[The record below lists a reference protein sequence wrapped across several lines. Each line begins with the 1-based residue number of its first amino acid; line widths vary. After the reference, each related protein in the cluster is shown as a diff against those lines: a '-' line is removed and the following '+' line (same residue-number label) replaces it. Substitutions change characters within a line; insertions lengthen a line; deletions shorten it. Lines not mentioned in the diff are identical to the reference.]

1 MRAATHAHPQFTD
14 HCFTGEYPTQA
25 QRPRGPAA
33 AEAALLPRRGRLTT
47 ERLKDRIALV
57 TGASRGIGR
66 AVALTFA
73 REGAHVLLVAR
84 ARKAL
89 EEVDDAIRESGGKAT
104 LIPLNLTD
112 GKRVDALGPTLYERF
127 GRLDVLV
134 GNAAIL
140 GRLSPLTH
148 IQSEHWERV
157 IATNVTANWRL
168 IRTLDPLLRRS
179 DAGRVI
185 FVTSSV
191 AKTARAYWSP
201 YSVSKAA
208 LETLAKT
215 YANETADS
223 AIKVNLIDPG
233 ATATRMRA
241 EAYPGE
247 DQATL
252 RTAAQVS
259 EAFVE
264 LALPSFMKNGEI
276 VEA

>member
-1 MRAATHAHPQFTD
+1 
-14 HCFTGEYPTQA
+14 
-25 QRPRGPAA
+25 
-33 AEAALLPRRGRLTT
+33 LTAG
-47 ERLKDRIALV
+47 RLKDRIALI

-66 AVALTFA
+66 AVALAFA

-84 ARKAL
+84 ARKGL
-89 EEVDDAIRESGGKAT
+89 EEVDDAIRQSGGKAT

-112 GKRVDALGPTLYERF
+112 GKRIDALGPTLYERF

-148 IQSEHWERV
+148 IPSEHWERV
-157 IATNVTANWRL
+157 LATNLTANWRL

-191 AKTARAYWSP
+191 AETARAYWAP

-208 LETLAKT
+208 LEALAKT
-215 YANETADS
+215 YANETTDS

-252 RTAAQVS
+252 RTPEQVAES
-259 EAFVE
+259 FVE
-264 LALPSFMKNGEI
+264 LALPSFIKTGEI

>member
-1 MRAATHAHPQFTD
+1 
-14 HCFTGEYPTQA
+14 
-25 QRPRGPAA
+25 
-33 AEAALLPRRGRLTT
+33 LTSL
-47 ERLKDRIALV
+47 RLKDRIALI

-66 AVALTFA
+66 AVVLALA
-73 REGAHVLLVAR
+73 REGAHVLLLSR

-89 EEVDDAIRESGGKAT
+89 EEVDDRIRAQGGKAS
-104 LIPLNLTD
+104 LIPLDLAD
-112 GKRVDALGPTLYERF
+112 GKAIDTLGPTLYECF

-140 GRLSPLTH
+140 GRLTPLTH
-148 IQSEHWERV
+148 IPSEHWERTLAV
-157 IATNVTANWRL
+157 NLTAYWRL

-179 DAGRVI
+179 DAGRAI
-185 FVTSSV
+185 FVTSGV
-191 AKTARAYWSP
+191 AHSARAYWAP

-223 AIKVNLIDPG
+223 AVKVNIIDPG

-247 DQATL
+247 DQSTL
-252 RTAAQVS
+252 RTPEAVA
-259 EAFVE
+259 EAFIP
-264 LALPSFMKNGEI
+264 LAMSDWMETGQVIDAWKAISRP
-276 VEA
+276 

>member
-1 MRAATHAHPQFTD
+1 MS
-14 HCFTGEYPTQA
+14 G
-25 QRPRGPAA
+25 
-33 AEAALLPRRGRLTT
+33 
-47 ERLKDRIALV
+47 RLKDRIALI

-66 AVALTFA
+66 AIALRFA
-73 REGAHVLLVAR
+73 QEGAHVLLVAR
-84 ARKAL
+84 SQAAL
-89 EEVDDAIRESGGKAT
+89 EEVDDAITESGGKAS

-127 GRLDVLV
+127 GKLDILV

-140 GRLSPLTH
+140 GRLSPLAH
-148 IQSEHWERV
+148 IPSEHWERV
-157 IATNVTANWRL
+157 LATNLTGNWRL

-191 AKTARAYWSP
+191 AHTAKAYWAP

-215 YANETADS
+215 YANETSDS
-223 AIKVNLIDPG
+223 AIKVNIVDPG
-233 ATATRMRA
+233 AIATRMRA

-252 RTAAQVS
+252 RAPKDVAET
-259 EAFVE
+259 FVQ
-264 LALPSFMKNGEI
+264 LALPSFTETGRI
-276 VEA
+276 IEA

>member
-1 MRAATHAHPQFTD
+1 M
-14 HCFTGEYPTQA
+14 
-25 QRPRGPAA
+25 
-33 AEAALLPRRGRLTT
+33 T
-47 ERLKDRIALV
+47 EPRLKDRIALI

-66 AVALTFA
+66 AVALAFA
-73 REGAHVLLVAR
+73 REGAHVLLIAR
-84 ARKAL
+84 SQAAL
-89 EEVDDAIRESGGKAT
+89 EEVDDAIKEAGGKAS

-112 GKRVDALGPTLYERF
+112 AKRVDALGPTLYERF
-127 GRLDVLV
+127 GRLDIFV

-148 IQSEHWERV
+148 VPSEHWERV
-157 IATNVTANWRL
+157 MATNLTANWRL

-191 AKTARAYWSP
+191 AHTAKAYWAP

-208 LETLAKT
+208 LETLART

-223 AIKVNLIDPG
+223 AIKVNIVDPG

-247 DQATL
+247 DQSRL
-252 RTAAQVS
+252 RTPEQVA
-259 EAFVE
+259 EMFVE
-264 LALPSFMKNGEI
+264 LALPSCARTGEI
-276 VEA
+276 IEA

>member
-1 MRAATHAHPQFTD
+1 
-14 HCFTGEYPTQA
+14 
-25 QRPRGPAA
+25 
-33 AEAALLPRRGRLTT
+33 LTSL
-47 ERLKDRIALV
+47 RLKDRIALI

-66 AVALTFA
+66 AVALAFA
-73 REGAHVLLVAR
+73 REGARVLLVSR

-89 EEVDDAIRESGGKAT
+89 EEVDDRIRAQGGKAS
-104 LIPLNLTD
+104 LIPLDLAD
-112 GKRVDALGPTLYERF
+112 GKAIDTLGPTLYERF

-140 GRLSPLTH
+140 GRLTPLTH
-148 IQSEHWERV
+148 IPSEHWERALAV
-157 IATNVTANWRL
+157 NLTANWRL

-179 DAGRVI
+179 DACRVI
-185 FVTSSV
+185 FVTSGV
-191 AKTARAYWSP
+191 AHSAHAYWAP

-223 AIKVNLIDPG
+223 AIKVNIIDPG

-247 DQATL
+247 DQSTL
-252 RTAAQVS
+252 RTPEAVAEALIPLAMSDWMETGQVIDAWKAIS
-259 EAFVE
+259 R
-264 LALPSFMKNGEI
+264 P
-276 VEA
+276 

>member
-1 MRAATHAHPQFTD
+1 MV
-14 HCFTGEYPTQA
+14 
-25 QRPRGPAA
+25 
-33 AEAALLPRRGRLTT
+33 ALLFPLAN
-47 ERLKDRIALV
+47 RIALI

-66 AVALTFA
+66 AVGVAFA
-73 REGAHVLLVAR
+73 REGAHVLLLAR
-84 ARKAL
+84 TRKAL
-89 EEVDDAIRESGGKAT
+89 EEVDDRIRAGGNKAT
-104 LIPLNLTD
+104 LIPLDLAD
-112 GKRVDALGPTLYERF
+112 GQAIDALGPSLYERF

-140 GRLSPLTH
+140 GRLSPLPH
-148 IQSEHWERV
+148 IPAEHWEHSFAV
-157 IATNVTANWRL
+157 NVTANWRL

-185 FVTSSV
+185 FVTSGV
-191 AKTARAYWSP
+191 ARSARAYWAP

-208 LETLAKT
+208 LEALAKT

-223 AIKVNLIDPG
+223 PIKVNLIDPG

-252 RTAAQVS
+252 PTPDEVAER
-259 EAFVE
+259 FVA
-264 LALPSFMKNGEI
+264 LAMPGWVKTGTL
-276 VEA
+276 VEV

>member
-1 MRAATHAHPQFTD
+1 M
-14 HCFTGEYPTQA
+14 
-25 QRPRGPAA
+25 
-33 AEAALLPRRGRLTT
+33 
-47 ERLKDRIALV
+47 
-57 TGASRGIGR
+57 
-66 AVALTFA
+66 
-73 REGAHVLLVAR
+73 
-84 ARKAL
+84 
-89 EEVDDAIRESGGKAT
+89 
-104 LIPLNLTD
+104 
-112 GKRVDALGPTLYERF
+112 
-127 GRLDVLV
+127 
-134 GNAAIL
+134 
-140 GRLSPLTH
+140 
-148 IQSEHWERV
+148 

-233 ATATRMRA
+233 QLATRTRA
-241 EAYPGE
+241 EAFPGE

-264 LALPSFMKNGEI
+264 LALPSFME
-276 VEA
+276 ERRDR

>member
-1 MRAATHAHPQFTD
+1 M
-14 HCFTGEYPTQA
+14 
-25 QRPRGPAA
+25 
-33 AEAALLPRRGRLTT
+33 LLL
-47 ERLKDRIALV
+47 
-57 TGASRGIGR
+57 
-66 AVALTFA
+66 
-73 REGAHVLLVAR
+73 AR
-84 ARKAL
+84 ARTAL
-89 EEVDDAIRESGGKAT
+89 EEVDDAIKESGGKAT

-112 GKRVDALGPTLYERF
+112 GKRIDALGPALYERF
-127 GRLDVLV
+127 GRLDILV

-148 IQSEHWERV
+148 IPSEHWERV
-157 IATNVTANWRL
+157 IATNLTANWRL

-191 AKTARAYWSP
+191 AHTAKAYWAP

-208 LETLAKT
+208 LEILAKT

-223 AIKVNLIDPG
+223 AIKVNIVDPG

-252 RTAAQVS
+252 RTPEEVAEV
-259 EAFVE
+259 FIE
-264 LALPSFMKNGEI
+264 LVLPSSMETGRLIEI
-276 VEA
+276 